1 MKGSHLSQDVT
12 KTACSRAGLGWP
24 MENGWEGREAG
35 GLQPLGAVA
44 MVRVRE
50 PCPPAG

>member
-1 MKGSHLSQDVT
+1 MKESHLSQDMT
-12 KTACSRAGLGWP
+12 KTACSRVGFGWS